1 MSAACCCGAN
11 WPVGHLTAGWGPIRY
26 HVGRSFR
33 IEVDGDAHGVCAIS
47 PGRHRRVTGA
57 MKTREPFGQ
66 TGEDLPANGCHLRQ
80 RGARRLELNSV
91 LVASARQDSLRSMS
105 RVV

>member
-1 MSAACCCGAN
+1 
-11 WPVGHLTAGWGPIRY
+11 
-26 HVGRSFR
+26 
-33 IEVDGDAHGVCAIS
+33 
-47 PGRHRRVTGA
+47 